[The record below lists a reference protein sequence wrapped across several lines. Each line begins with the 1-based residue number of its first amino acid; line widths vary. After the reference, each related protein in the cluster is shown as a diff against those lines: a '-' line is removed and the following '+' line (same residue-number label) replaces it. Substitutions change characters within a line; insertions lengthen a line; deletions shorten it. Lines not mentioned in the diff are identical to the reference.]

1 MNKNVISINELQMTT
16 KSNGQ
21 QPKPQSATESD
32 NGDKPSPK
40 HATHHE
46 QQQATANN
54 RRTNEQPPNERTTT
68 GNRKQP
74 QTTANN
80 HTDNGKQRTTRG
92 STNNDEQQR
101 IATSRMGKPVGTCTR
116 HQRRKKVVEHNRILI
131 NTAKPQKRYKPIG
144 TYRNPYEFQECTKNM
159 QKPAKTHNIHQDF
172 FGFLIESHKNA
183 NNSDNREYP
192 QKRNLLQPTTD
203 NDKSP
208 IGSYKSSRK

>member
-1 MNKNVISINELQMTT
+1 MNCKWPPKVTV
-16 KSNGQ
+16 SNQNHNQ
-21 QPKPQSATESD
+21 QPKATTATNHPRNMQHTMNNNKQPQNNRQT
-32 NGDKPSPK
+32 N
-40 HATHHE
+40 E
-46 QQQATANN
+46 QQQATAND
-54 RRTNEQPPNERTTT
+54 
-68 GNRKQP
+68 RKQP
-74 QTTANN
+74 QNN
-80 HTDNGKQRTTRG
+80 HNDNGKQRTTRG

-101 IATSRMGKPVGTCTR
+101 IATSRMEKPVGTCTR

-131 NTAKPQKRYKPIG
+131 NTAKPQKRYKHIG

-159 QKPAKTHNIHQDF
+159 QKPAKAHNIHHDF
-172 FGFLIESHKNA
+172 FGFLIESHKNV